1 MALPKVVID
10 SAICV
15 TPSLSALPIELVSI
29 RGTKMVPADLKDA
42 NALLTRT
49 VTRVDA
55 NLLQDSQITF
65 VGTASAGTDHID
77 TRYLS
82 ERGIKLANAAGCNAG
97 AVADYVLDAI
107 YQCQRLESLIN
118 GATVGLVGY
127 GAVGRD
133 LAVRL
138 SKLGGKVKVYDPYV
152 ESTDVESTEAD
163 VTFCALPEVLGC
175 SIVSLHAAL
184 HNDQP
189 HPSVEM
195 IDNTA
200 VGCISPDALFIN
212 AGRGGLVTEKALHR
226 LADKGVTLVLDTW
239 PDEPSVSQELLLRA
253 ALATPHIAGYT
264 RTAKSNATDFLI
276 EPLVRALSL
285 DSPFNRLESED
296 TKQVRVDF
304 ARQSDIHGLMDA
316 MKAVS
321 RLAQDDVDFREAWKE
336 SQTRDNFE
344 TQRTQY
350 RLRDQYSALTLE
362 AVNAS
367 TELEQL
373 LSAAGFRL
381 AS

>member
-10 SAICV
+10 SAIWV

-29 RGTKMVPADLKDA
+29 RGTQIVPADLKDA

-65 VGTASAGTDHID
+65 VGTASAGTDHVD

-107 YQCQRLESLIN
+107 YQCQRLESLIS

-127 GAVGRD
+127 GAVGRH
-133 LAVRL
+133 LAARL
-138 SKLGGKVKVYDPYV
+138 SKLGGKVMVYDPFV
-152 ESTDVESTEAD
+152 ENTEGDVK
-163 VTFCALPEVLGC
+163 FCALPEVLGC

-189 HPSVEM
+189 HPSAQM

-200 VGCISPDALFIN
+200 VGYISPDALFIN
-212 AGRGGLVTEKALHR
+212 AGRGALVTEEALHR
-226 LADKGVTLVLDTW
+226 MADKGVTLVLDTW
-239 PDEPSVSQELLLRA
+239 PEEPSVSQDLLSRA
-253 ALATPHIAGYT
+253 AFATPHIAGYT

-276 EPLVRALSL
+276 EPLVRALRL
-285 DSPFNRLESED
+285 DSPFNTLESED
-296 TKQVRVDF
+296 TKQVMVDLS
-304 ARQSDIHGLMDA
+304 RQSDSDGLMDA

-321 RLAQDDVDFREAWKE
+321 RLALDDGEFRKE
-336 SQTRDNFE
+336 WEKSQTPDIFE

-350 RLRDQYSALTLE
+350 RLRDQYSALTLR

-367 TELEQL
+367 TELQQL
-373 LSAAGFRL
+373 LSAAGFGL

>member
-10 SAICV
+10 SAIWV
-15 TPSLSALPIELVSI
+15 TPSLSALPIELVPI
-29 RGTKMVPADLKDA
+29 RGTQIVPSDLEDA

-49 VTRVDA
+49 VTRIDA
-55 NLLQDSQITF
+55 NLLQDSPISF

-97 AVADYVLDAI
+97 AVADFVLDAI
-107 YQCQRLESLIN
+107 YQCQRLESLIS

-127 GAVGRD
+127 GAVGRH
-133 LAVRL
+133 LAARL

-152 ESTDVESTEAD
+152 ESTDAN
-163 VTFCALPEVLGC
+163 VTLCALPEVLRC
-175 SIVSLHAAL
+175 SILSLHAAL

-189 HPSVEM
+189 HPSAEM
-195 IDNTA
+195 IDNIA
-200 VGCISPDALFIN
+200 VGYISPDAMFIN
-212 AGRGGLVTEKALHR
+212 AGRGGLVTEEALHR
-226 LADKGVTLVLDTW
+226 MADKGVTLVLDTW
-239 PDEPSVSQELLLRA
+239 PDEPSMSQELLSLA
-253 ALATPHIAGYT
+253 TFATPHIAGYT

-285 DSPFNRLESED
+285 DSPFDTLESED
-296 TKQVRVDF
+296 TKQVMVDLS
-304 ARQSDIHGLMDA
+304 RQSDSHGLMDV
-316 MKAVS
+316 MKVVS
-321 RLAQDDVDFREAWKE
+321 RLAQDDDEFRKTWEK
-336 SQTRDNFE
+336 SKTPDNFE
-344 TQRTQY
+344 MQRTQY
-350 RLRDQYSALTLE
+350 RLRDQYSALTLQ

-367 TELEQL
+367 TELERL

>member
-10 SAICV
+10 SAIWL

-29 RGTKMVPADLKDA
+29 RGTQIVPAVLEDA

-65 VGTASAGTDHID
+65 VGTASAGTDHVD

-82 ERGIKLANAAGCNAG
+82 ERGIKFANAAGCNAG

-107 YQCQRLESLIN
+107 YQCQRLESLIS

-127 GAVGRD
+127 GAVGRH
-133 LAVRL
+133 LAARL
-138 SKLGGKVKVYDPYV
+138 SKLGGKVMVYDPFV
-152 ESTDVESTEAD
+152 ENTEGDVK
-163 VTFCALPEVLGC
+163 FCALPEVLGC

-189 HPSVEM
+189 HPSAQM

-200 VGCISPDALFIN
+200 VGYISPDALFIN
-212 AGRGGLVTEKALHR
+212 AGRGALVTEEALHR
-226 LADKGVTLVLDTW
+226 MADKGVTLVLDTW
-239 PDEPSVSQELLLRA
+239 PDEPSVSQDLLSRA

-276 EPLVRALSL
+276 EPLVRALRL
-285 DSPFNRLESED
+285 DSPFNTLESED
-296 TKQVRVDF
+296 TKQIMVDLS
-304 ARQSDIHGLMDA
+304 RQSDSDGLMDA

-321 RLAQDDVDFREAWKE
+321 RLALDDVDFREEWEK
-336 SQTRDNFE
+336 SQTPDIFE

-350 RLRDQYSALTLE
+350 RLRDQYSALTLR

-367 TELEQL
+367 TELQRL
-373 LSAAGFRL
+373 LSAAGFGL

>member
-10 SAICV
+10 SAIWV

-29 RGTKMVPADLKDA
+29 RATQIVPADLEDA

-65 VGTASAGTDHID
+65 VGTASAGTDHVD

-107 YQCQRLESLIN
+107 YQCQRLESLIS

-127 GAVGRD
+127 GAVGRH
-133 LAVRL
+133 LAARL
-138 SKLGGKVKVYDPYV
+138 SKLGGKVMVYDPFV
-152 ESTDVESTEAD
+152 ENTEGDVK
-163 VTFCALPEVLGC
+163 FCALPEVLGC

-189 HPSVEM
+189 HPSAQM

-200 VGCISPDALFIN
+200 VGYISPDALFIN
-212 AGRGGLVTEKALHR
+212 AGRGALVTEEALHR
-226 LADKGVTLVLDTW
+226 MADKGVTLVLDTW
-239 PDEPSVSQELLLRA
+239 PEEPSVSQDLLSRA
-253 ALATPHIAGYT
+253 AFATPHIAGYT

-276 EPLVRALSL
+276 EPLVRALRL
-285 DSPFNRLESED
+285 DSSFNTLESED
-296 TKQVRVDF
+296 TKQVMVDLS
-304 ARQSDIHGLMDA
+304 RQSDSDGLMDA

-321 RLAQDDVDFREAWKE
+321 RLALDDVDFRDEWEK
-336 SQTRDNFE
+336 SQTPDIFE
-344 TQRTQY
+344 TQRSQY
-350 RLRDQYSALTLE
+350 RLRDQYSALTLR

-367 TELEQL
+367 TELQRL
-373 LSAAGFRL
+373 LSAAGFGL

>member
-1 MALPKVVID
+1 MTLPKVVID
-10 SAICV
+10 SAIWV

-29 RGTKMVPADLKDA
+29 RGTQIAPADLKDA

-55 NLLQDSQITF
+55 NLLQDSQISF

-77 TRYLS
+77 SRYLS
-82 ERGIKLANAAGCNAG
+82 QRGIKLANAAGCNAG

-107 YQCQRLESLIN
+107 YQCHRLESLIN

-127 GAVGRD
+127 GAVGRH
-133 LAVRL
+133 LTERL
-138 SKLGGKVKVYDPYV
+138 SELGGKVKVCDPFI
-152 ESTDVESTEAD
+152 SSTEAGM
-163 VTFCALPEVLGC
+163 TLYALPEVLGC

-189 HPSVEM
+189 HASAQM

-200 VGCISPDALFIN
+200 VGYISPDALFIN
-212 AGRGGLVTEKALHR
+212 AGRGGLVTEKALYS
-226 LADKGVTLVLDTW
+226 LADRGVTLVLDTW
-239 PDEPSVSQELLLRA
+239 PDEPSVSRELLSRA
-253 ALATPHIAGYT
+253 AFATPHIAGYT

-276 EPLVRALSL
+276 EPLSRALGL
-285 DSPFNRLESED
+285 NNPFDRPESED
-296 TKQVRVDF
+296 TKQVMVDLS
-304 ARQSDIHGLMDA
+304 RQSDVRGLMDA

-336 SQTRDNFE
+336 SQTPDNFE

-350 RLRDQYSALTLE
+350 RLRDQYSASTLQ

-367 TELEQL
+367 TELRRL
-373 LSAAGFRL
+373 LCAAGFKL

>member
-10 SAICV
+10 SAIWV

-29 RGTKMVPADLKDA
+29 QGTQIVLADLKDA

-49 VTRVDA
+49 VTRVDS
-55 NLLQDSQITF
+55 NLLQDSPIAF

-107 YQCQRLESLIN
+107 YQCQRLESLIS

-127 GAVGRD
+127 GAVGRH
-133 LAVRL
+133 LAARL
-138 SKLGGKVKVYDPYV
+138 SMLGGKIKVYDPYV
-152 ESTDVESTEAD
+152 KSTEAG
-163 VTFCALPEVLGC
+163 VTLCALPEVLGC

-184 HNDQP
+184 HKDQP
-189 HPSVEM
+189 HPSAQM

-200 VGCISPDALFIN
+200 VSYISPDALFIN
-212 AGRGGLVTEKALHR
+212 AGRGGLVTEEALHR

-239 PDEPSVSQELLLRA
+239 PDEPSVSQELLSRA

-285 DSPFNRLESED
+285 DSPFNTLESED
-296 TKQVRVDF
+296 TKQVVVDLS
-304 ARQSDIHGLMDA
+304 RQSESHGLMDV
-316 MKAVS
+316 MKVIS
-321 RLAQDDVDFREAWKE
+321 RLAQDDDQFRKSWEK
-336 SQTRDNFE
+336 SQTPDNFE

-350 RLRDQYSALTLE
+350 RLRDQYGALTLE

-367 TELEQL
+367 NELQRL

-381 AS
+381 GS

>member
-1 MALPKVVID
+1 MVLPKVVID
-10 SAICV
+10 SAIWV
-15 TPSLSALPIELVSI
+15 TPRLSALPIELVSI
-29 RGTKMVPADLKDA
+29 RGTQIVPADLKDA

-49 VTRVDA
+49 VTRVDS

-107 YQCQRLESLIN
+107 YQCQRLESLIS

-127 GAVGRD
+127 GAVGRH
-133 LAVRL
+133 LAARL
-138 SKLGGKVKVYDPYV
+138 SMLGGKIKVYDPYV
-152 ESTDVESTEAD
+152 KSTEAG
-163 VTFCALPEVLGC
+163 VTLCALPEVLGC

-184 HNDQP
+184 HKDQP
-189 HPSVEM
+189 HPSAQM

-200 VGCISPDALFIN
+200 VSYISPDALFIN
-212 AGRGGLVTEKALHR
+212 AGRGGLVTEEALHR

-239 PDEPSVSQELLLRA
+239 PDEPSVSQELLSRA
-253 ALATPHIAGYT
+253 AFATPHIAGYT

-285 DSPFNRLESED
+285 DSPLNTLEPED
-296 TKQVRVDF
+296 TKQVMVDLS
-304 ARQSDIHGLMDA
+304 RQSDIHGVMDA

-321 RLAQDDVDFREAWKE
+321 RLAQDDVDFRETWKE
-336 SQTRDNFE
+336 SQTSDNFE

-350 RLRDQYSALTLE
+350 RLRDQFGALTLE

-367 TELEQL
+367 NELQRL

-381 AS
+381 GS

>member
-10 SAICV
+10 SAIWV

-29 RGTKMVPADLKDA
+29 QGMQIVPSDLKDA

-49 VTRVDA
+49 VTRVDS
-55 NLLQDSQITF
+55 NLLQDSPIAF

-107 YQCQRLESLIN
+107 YQCQRLESLIS

-127 GAVGRD
+127 GAVGRH
-133 LAVRL
+133 LAARL
-138 SKLGGKVKVYDPYV
+138 SMLGGKIKVYDPYV
-152 ESTDVESTEAD
+152 KSTEAG
-163 VTFCALPEVLGC
+163 VTLCALPEVLGC

-184 HNDQP
+184 HTDQP
-189 HPSVEM
+189 HPSAQM

-200 VGCISPDALFIN
+200 VSYISPDALFIN
-212 AGRGGLVTEKALHR
+212 AGRGGLVTEEALHR
-226 LADKGVTLVLDTW
+226 MADKGVMLVLDTW
-239 PDEPSVSQELLLRA
+239 PEEPSVSQELLSRA
-253 ALATPHIAGYT
+253 TFATPHIAGYT

-285 DSPFNRLESED
+285 DSPLNTLESED
-296 TKQVRVDF
+296 MKHVRVDLT
-304 ARQSDIHGLMDA
+304 RQSHSYGLMDV

-321 RLAQDDVDFREAWKE
+321 RLAKDDVDFREAWKE
-336 SQTRDNFE
+336 SQTPDSFE

-350 RLRDQYSALTLE
+350 RLREQYSALSLE

-367 TELEQL
+367 IELERL

>member
-10 SAICV
+10 SAIWV

-29 RGTKMVPADLKDA
+29 QGTQIVPAHLKDA

-49 VTRVDA
+49 VTRVDS
-55 NLLQDSQITF
+55 NLLQDSPIAF

-107 YQCQRLESLIN
+107 YQCQRLESLIS

-127 GAVGRD
+127 GAVGRH
-133 LAVRL
+133 LAARL
-138 SKLGGKVKVYDPYV
+138 SMLGGKIKVYDPYV
-152 ESTDVESTEAD
+152 KSTEAG
-163 VTFCALPEVLGC
+163 VTLCALPEVLGC

-189 HPSVEM
+189 HPSAQM

-200 VGCISPDALFIN
+200 VSYISPDALFIN
-212 AGRGGLVTEKALHR
+212 AGRGGLVTEEALHR
-226 LADKGVTLVLDTW
+226 MADKGVTLVLDTW
-239 PDEPSVSQELLLRA
+239 PEEPSVSQELLSRA
-253 ALATPHIAGYT
+253 TLATPHIAGYT

-285 DSPFNRLESED
+285 DYPFNTLESED
-296 TKQVRVDF
+296 TRQVMVDLS
-304 ARQSDIHGLMDA
+304 RQSDSHGLMDV
-316 MKAVS
+316 MKVIS
-321 RLAQDDVDFREAWKE
+321 RLAQDDDQFRKSWEK
-336 SQTRDNFE
+336 SQTPDNFE

-350 RLRDQYSALTLE
+350 RLRDQYGALKLE
-362 AVNAS
+362 AANAS
-367 TELEQL
+367 TELQRL

-381 AS
+381 GS

>member
-10 SAICV
+10 SAIWV
-15 TPSLSALPIELVSI
+15 TPSLSTLPIELVSI
-29 RGTKMVPADLKDA
+29 RGTEIVPADLKDA

-49 VTRVDA
+49 VTRVDS
-55 NLLQDSQITF
+55 NLLQDSPIAF

-107 YQCQRLESLIN
+107 YQCQRLESLIS

-127 GAVGRD
+127 GAVGRH
-133 LAVRL
+133 LAARL
-138 SKLGGKVKVYDPYV
+138 SMLGGKIKVYDPYV
-152 ESTDVESTEAD
+152 KSTEAG
-163 VTFCALPEVLGC
+163 VTLCALPEVLGC

-184 HNDQP
+184 HKDQP
-189 HPSVEM
+189 HPSAQM

-200 VGCISPDALFIN
+200 VSYISPDALFIN
-212 AGRGGLVTEKALHR
+212 AGRGGLVTEEALHR

-239 PDEPSVSQELLLRA
+239 PDEPSVSQELLSRA

-285 DSPFNRLESED
+285 DSPFNTLESED
-296 TKQVRVDF
+296 TRQVMVDLS
-304 ARQSDIHGLMDA
+304 RQSDSHGLMDV
-316 MKAVS
+316 MKVIS
-321 RLAQDDVDFREAWKE
+321 RLAQDDDQFRKSWEK
-336 SQTRDNFE
+336 SQTPDNFE

-350 RLRDQYSALTLE
+350 RLRDQYGALKLE
-362 AVNAS
+362 AANAS
-367 TELEQL
+367 TELQRL

-381 AS
+381 GS

>member
-10 SAICV
+10 SAIWV
-15 TPSLSALPIELVSI
+15 TPSLSALQIELVSI
-29 RGTKMVPADLKDA
+29 QGMQIVPSDLKDA

-49 VTRVDA
+49 VTRVDS
-55 NLLQDSQITF
+55 NLLQDSPIAF

-107 YQCQRLESLIN
+107 YQCQRLESLIS

-127 GAVGRD
+127 GAVGRH
-133 LAVRL
+133 LAARL
-138 SKLGGKVKVYDPYV
+138 SMLGGKIKVYDPYV
-152 ESTDVESTEAD
+152 KSAEAD
-163 VTFCALPEVLGC
+163 VTLCALPEVLGC

-184 HNDQP
+184 HTDQP
-189 HPSVEM
+189 HPSAQM

-200 VGCISPDALFIN
+200 VSYISPDALFIN
-212 AGRGGLVTEKALHR
+212 AGRGGLVTEEALHR
-226 LADKGVTLVLDTW
+226 MADKGVMLVLDTW
-239 PDEPSVSQELLLRA
+239 PEEPSVAQELLSRA
-253 ALATPHIAGYT
+253 TFATPHIAGYT

-285 DSPFNRLESED
+285 DYPFNTLESED
-296 TKQVRVDF
+296 TRQVMVDLS
-304 ARQSDIHGLMDA
+304 RQSDSHGLMDV
-316 MKAVS
+316 MKVIS
-321 RLAQDDVDFREAWKE
+321 RLAQDDDQFRKSWEK
-336 SQTRDNFE
+336 SQTPDNFE

-350 RLRDQYSALTLE
+350 RLRDQYGALKLE
-362 AVNAS
+362 AANAS
-367 TELEQL
+367 TELQRL

-381 AS
+381 GS

>member
-10 SAICV
+10 SAIWV
-15 TPSLSALPIELVSI
+15 TPSLSALPIGLVPI
-29 RGTKMVPADLKDA
+29 RGTQIVPSDLEDA

-49 VTRVDA
+49 VTRIDA
-55 NLLQDSQITF
+55 NLLQDSPISF

-97 AVADYVLDAI
+97 AVADFVLDAI
-107 YQCQRLESLIN
+107 YQCQRLESLIS

-127 GAVGRD
+127 GAVGRH
-133 LAVRL
+133 LAARL

-152 ESTDVESTEAD
+152 ESTDAN
-163 VTFCALPEVLGC
+163 VTLCALPEVLRC

-189 HPSVEM
+189 HPSAEM
-195 IDNTA
+195 IDNIA
-200 VGCISPDALFIN
+200 VGYISPDAMFIN
-212 AGRGGLVTEKALHR
+212 AGRGGLVTEEALHR
-226 LADKGVTLVLDTW
+226 MADKGVTLVLDTW
-239 PDEPSVSQELLLRA
+239 PDEPSMSQELLSLA
-253 ALATPHIAGYT
+253 TFATPHIAGYT

-285 DSPFNRLESED
+285 DSPFDTLESED
-296 TKQVRVDF
+296 TKQVMVDLS
-304 ARQSDIHGLMDA
+304 RQSDSHGLMDV
-316 MKAVS
+316 MKVVS
-321 RLAQDDVDFREAWKE
+321 RLAQDDDEFRKTWEK
-336 SQTRDNFE
+336 SKTPDNFE
-344 TQRTQY
+344 MQRTQY
-350 RLRDQYSALTLE
+350 RLRDQYSALTLQ

-367 TELEQL
+367 TELERL

>member
-1 MALPKVVID
+1 MVLPKVVID
-10 SAICV
+10 SAIWV

-29 RGTKMVPADLKDA
+29 RGTQIVPADLKDA

-65 VGTASAGTDHID
+65 VGTASAGIDHVD

-107 YQCQRLESLIN
+107 YQCQRLESLIS

-127 GAVGRD
+127 GAVGRH
-133 LAVRL
+133 LAARL
-138 SKLGGKVKVYDPYV
+138 SMLGGKIKVYDPYV
-152 ESTDVESTEAD
+152 KSTEAG
-163 VTFCALPEVLGC
+163 VTLCALPEVLGC

-184 HNDQP
+184 HKDQP
-189 HPSVEM
+189 HPSAQM

-200 VGCISPDALFIN
+200 VSYISPDALFIN
-212 AGRGGLVTEKALHR
+212 AGRGGLVTEEALHR

-239 PDEPSVSQELLLRA
+239 PDEPSVSQELLSRA

-285 DSPFNRLESED
+285 DGPFNTLESED
-296 TKQVRVDF
+296 TKQVMVELSN
-304 ARQSDIHGLMDA
+304 QSDIHGLMDT

-321 RLAQDDVDFREAWKE
+321 RLAQDDADFREAWNK
-336 SQTRDNFE
+336 SQTPDNFE

-367 TELEQL
+367 TELQRL

>member
-55 NLLQDSQITF
+55 NLLQDSQIAF

-152 ESTDVESTEAD
+152 ESTKAD
-163 VTFCALPEVLGC
+163 VKFCALPEVLGC

-189 HPSVEM
+189 HPSAEM

-212 AGRGGLVTEKALHR
+212 AGRGGLATEKALHR

-285 DSPFNRLESED
+285 DSPFNTLESED
-296 TKQVRVDF
+296 AKQVRVDF
-304 ARQSDIHGLMDA
+304 SRQSDIHGLMDA

-336 SQTRDNFE
+336 SQTSDNFE

-367 TELEQL
+367 TELERL

>member
-10 SAICV
+10 SAIWV

-29 RGTKMVPADLKDA
+29 QGTQIVPADLKDA

-55 NLLQDSQITF
+55 NLLQDSPISF

-107 YQCQRLESLIN
+107 YQCQRLESLIS

-127 GAVGRD
+127 GAVGRH
-133 LAVRL
+133 LAARL
-138 SKLGGKVKVYDPYV
+138 GMLGGKIKVYDPYV
-152 ESTDVESTEAD
+152 KSTEAG
-163 VTFCALPEVLGC
+163 VTLCALPEVLGC

-184 HNDQP
+184 HKDQP
-189 HPSVEM
+189 HPSAQM

-200 VGCISPDALFIN
+200 VSYISPDALFIN
-212 AGRGGLVTEKALHR
+212 AGRGGLVTEEALHR

-239 PDEPSVSQELLLRA
+239 PDEPSVSQELLSRA

-285 DSPFNRLESED
+285 DSPFNTLESED
-296 TKQVRVDF
+296 TKQVTIDLS
-304 ARQSDIHGLMDA
+304 RQSDIHDVMDA

-321 RLAQDDVDFREAWKE
+321 RLAKDDVDFREAWKE
-336 SQTRDNFE
+336 SQTPVNFE

-367 TELEQL
+367 TKLERL
-373 LSAAGFRL
+373 LTAAGFRL

>member
-10 SAICV
+10 SAIWV

-29 RGTKMVPADLKDA
+29 RATQIVPADLKDA
-42 NALLTRT
+42 SALLTRT

-65 VGTASAGTDHID
+65 VGTASAGTDHVD

-107 YQCQRLESLIN
+107 YQCQRLESLIS

-127 GAVGRD
+127 GAVGGH
-133 LAVRL
+133 LAARL
-138 SKLGGKVKVYDPYV
+138 SKLGGKVMVYDPFV
-152 ESTDVESTEAD
+152 ENTEGDVK
-163 VTFCALPEVLGC
+163 FCALPEVLGC

-189 HPSVEM
+189 HPSAQM

-200 VGCISPDALFIN
+200 VGYISPDALFIN
-212 AGRGGLVTEKALHR
+212 AGRGALVTEEALHR
-226 LADKGVTLVLDTW
+226 MADKGVTLVLDTW
-239 PDEPSVSQELLLRA
+239 PEEPSVSQDLLSRA
-253 ALATPHIAGYT
+253 AFATPHIAGYT

-276 EPLVRALSL
+276 EPLVRALRL
-285 DSPFNRLESED
+285 DSPFNTLESED
-296 TKQVRVDF
+296 TKQVMVDLS
-304 ARQSDIHGLMDA
+304 RQSDSHGLMDA

-321 RLAQDDVDFREAWKE
+321 RLAQDDVDFREEWEK
-336 SQTRDNFE
+336 SHTPDIFE

-350 RLRDQYSALTLE
+350 RLRDQYSALTLR

-367 TELEQL
+367 TELQRL
-373 LSAAGFRL
+373 LSAAGFGL

>member
-10 SAICV
+10 SAIWV

-29 RGTKMVPADLKDA
+29 QGTQIVPADLKDA

-49 VTRVDA
+49 VTRVDS
-55 NLLQDSQITF
+55 NLLQDSPISF

-82 ERGIKLANAAGCNAG
+82 ERGIKLANATGCNAG

-107 YQCQRLESLIN
+107 YQCQRLESLIS

-127 GAVGRD
+127 GAVGRH
-133 LAVRL
+133 LAARL
-138 SKLGGKVKVYDPYV
+138 SMLGGKIKVYDPYV
-152 ESTDVESTEAD
+152 KSTEAG
-163 VTFCALPEVLGC
+163 VTLCALPEVLGC

-184 HNDQP
+184 HKDQP
-189 HPSVEM
+189 HPSAQM

-200 VGCISPDALFIN
+200 VSYISPDALFIN
-212 AGRGGLVTEKALHR
+212 AGRGGLVTEEALHR

-239 PDEPSVSQELLLRA
+239 PDEPSVSQELLSRA
-253 ALATPHIAGYT
+253 TFATPHIAGYT

-285 DSPFNRLESED
+285 DYPFNTLESED
-296 TKQVRVDF
+296 TRQVMVDLS
-304 ARQSDIHGLMDA
+304 RQSDSHGLMDV
-316 MKAVS
+316 MKVIS
-321 RLAQDDVDFREAWKE
+321 RLAQDDDQFRKSWEK
-336 SQTRDNFE
+336 SQTPDNFE

-350 RLRDQYSALTLE
+350 RLRDQYGALKLE
-362 AVNAS
+362 AANAS
-367 TELEQL
+367 NELQRL

-381 AS
+381 GS

>member
-10 SAICV
+10 SAIWV

-29 RGTKMVPADLKDA
+29 QGTQIVPADLKDA

-49 VTRVDA
+49 VTRVDS
-55 NLLQDSQITF
+55 NLLQDSPIAF

-107 YQCQRLESLIN
+107 YQCQRLESLIS

-127 GAVGRD
+127 GAVGRH
-133 LAVRL
+133 LAARL
-138 SKLGGKVKVYDPYV
+138 SMLGGKIKVYDPYV
-152 ESTDVESTEAD
+152 KSTEAG
-163 VTFCALPEVLGC
+163 VTLCALPEVLGC

-184 HNDQP
+184 HKDQP
-189 HPSVEM
+189 HPSAQM

-200 VGCISPDALFIN
+200 VSYISPDALFIN
-212 AGRGGLVTEKALHR
+212 AGRGGLVTEEALHR

-239 PDEPSVSQELLLRA
+239 PDEPSVSQELLSRA
-253 ALATPHIAGYT
+253 AFATPHIAGYT

-285 DSPFNRLESED
+285 DSPFNTLESED
-296 TKQVRVDF
+296 TKQVMVDLS
-304 ARQSDIHGLMDA
+304 RQSESHGLMDV
-316 MKAVS
+316 MKVIS
-321 RLAQDDVDFREAWKE
+321 RLAQDDDQFRKSWEK
-336 SQTRDNFE
+336 SQTPDNFE

-350 RLRDQYSALTLE
+350 RLRDQYGALKLE
-362 AVNAS
+362 AANAS
-367 TELEQL
+367 TELQRL

-381 AS
+381 GS

>member
-1 MALPKVVID
+1 MAIPKVVID
-10 SAICV
+10 SAIRL
-15 TPSLSALPIELVSI
+15 TPRLSALPVDLVSI
-29 RGTKMVPADLKDA
+29 RGSQIVPADLKDA
-42 NALLTRT
+42 SALLTRT

-55 NLLQDSQITF
+55 NLLQDSQISF

-77 TRYLS
+77 SRYLS

-107 YQCQRLESLIN
+107 YQCHRLESLIN

-127 GAVGRD
+127 GAVGQQ
-133 LAVRL
+133 LSARL
-138 SKLGGKVKVYDPYV
+138 SKLGGKVKVYDPFIQ
-152 ESTDVESTEAD
+152 STEAGA
-163 VTFCALPEVLGC
+163 TLCALPEVLGC

-189 HPSVEM
+189 HPSAQM

-200 VGCISPDALFIN
+200 VGYISPDALFIN
-212 AGRGGLVTEKALHR
+212 AGRGGLVTEKVLHSLSDR
-226 LADKGVTLVLDTW
+226 GVTLVLDTW
-239 PDEPSVSQELLLRA
+239 PDEPSVSQELLSRA
-253 ALATPHIAGYT
+253 AFATPHIAGYT

-276 EPLVRALSL
+276 EPLSRALGL
-285 DSPFNRLESED
+285 NNPFNTLESED
-296 TKQVRVDF
+296 TKQVMVDLC
-304 ARQSDIHGLMDA
+304 RQSDVHGLMDA

-336 SQTRDNFE
+336 SQTPDNFE

-350 RLRDQYSALTLE
+350 RLRDQYSASTLQ

-367 TELEQL
+367 TELRRL
-373 LSAAGFRL
+373 LSAAGFKL

>member
-10 SAICV
+10 SAIWV

-29 RGTKMVPADLKDA
+29 QGMQIVPSDLKDA

-49 VTRVDA
+49 VTRVDS
-55 NLLQDSQITF
+55 NLLQDSPIAF

-107 YQCQRLESLIN
+107 YQCQRLESLIS

-127 GAVGRD
+127 GAVGRH
-133 LAVRL
+133 LAARL
-138 SKLGGKVKVYDPYV
+138 SMLGGKIKVYDPYV
-152 ESTDVESTEAD
+152 KSTEAG
-163 VTFCALPEVLGC
+163 VTLCALPEVLGC

-184 HNDQP
+184 HTDQP
-189 HPSVEM
+189 HPSAQM

-200 VGCISPDALFIN
+200 VSYISPDALFIN
-212 AGRGGLVTEKALHR
+212 AGRGGLVTEEALHR
-226 LADKGVTLVLDTW
+226 MADKGVMLVLDTW
-239 PDEPSVSQELLLRA
+239 PEEPSVSQELLSRA
-253 ALATPHIAGYT
+253 TFATPHIAGYT

-285 DSPFNRLESED
+285 DSPFNTLESED
-296 TKQVRVDF
+296 TKQVMVDLS
-304 ARQSDIHGLMDA
+304 RQSDSHGLMDA

-336 SQTRDNFE
+336 SQTPDNFE

-367 TELEQL
+367 TELQRL

>member
-10 SAICV
+10 SAIWV

-29 RGTKMVPADLKDA
+29 RGTQIAPAVLEDA

-65 VGTASAGTDHID
+65 VGTASAGTDHVD

-82 ERGIKLANAAGCNAG
+82 ERGIKFANAAGCNAG

-107 YQCQRLESLIN
+107 YQCQRLESLIS

-127 GAVGRD
+127 GAVGRH
-133 LAVRL
+133 LAARL
-138 SKLGGKVKVYDPYV
+138 SKLGGKVMVYDPFV
-152 ESTDVESTEAD
+152 ENTEGDVK
-163 VTFCALPEVLGC
+163 FCALPEVLGC

-189 HPSVEM
+189 HPSAQM

-200 VGCISPDALFIN
+200 VGYISPDALFIN
-212 AGRGGLVTEKALHR
+212 AGRGALVTEEALHR
-226 LADKGVTLVLDTW
+226 MADKGVTLVLDTW
-239 PDEPSVSQELLLRA
+239 PEEPSVSQDLLSRA

-276 EPLVRALSL
+276 EPLVRALRL
-285 DSPFNRLESED
+285 DSPFNTLESED
-296 TKQVRVDF
+296 TKQVMVDLS
-304 ARQSDIHGLMDA
+304 RQSDRDGLMDA

-321 RLAQDDVDFREAWKE
+321 RLALDDVDFREEWEK
-336 SQTRDNFE
+336 SQTPDIFE

-350 RLRDQYSALTLE
+350 RLRDQYSALTLR

-367 TELEQL
+367 TELQRL
-373 LSAAGFRL
+373 LSAAGFGL

>member
-1 MALPKVVID
+1 MAIPKVVID
-10 SAICV
+10 SAIWV
-15 TPSLSALPIELVSI
+15 TPSLSALPIALVPI
-29 RGTKMVPADLKDA
+29 RGTQIFPADLKDA

-49 VTRVDA
+49 VTQVDA
-55 NLLQDSQITF
+55 KLLQGSPITF

-82 ERGIKLANAAGCNAG
+82 ERGITLANAAGCNAG
-97 AVADYVLDAI
+97 AVADFVLDAI
-107 YQCQRLESLIN
+107 YQCQRLESLIS

-127 GAVGRD
+127 GAVGRH
-133 LAVRL
+133 LAARL
-138 SKLGGKVKVYDPYV
+138 SNLGGKVKVYDPYV
-152 ESTDVESTEAD
+152 ESTDVESTETDA
-163 VTFCALPEVLGC
+163 TLCALPEVLGC

-189 HPSVEM
+189 HPSAQM

-200 VGCISPDALFIN
+200 VGYISPDALFIN
-212 AGRGGLVTEKALHR
+212 AGRGGLVTEEALHG

-239 PDEPSVSQELLLRA
+239 PEEPSVSQELLSRA
-253 ALATPHIAGYT
+253 AFATPHIAGYT

-285 DSPFNRLESED
+285 DSPFNTLESED
-296 TKQVRVDF
+296 AKQVRADF
-304 ARQSDIHGLMDA
+304 SRQSDIHGLMDA

-336 SQTRDNFE
+336 SQTSDNFE

-367 TELEQL
+367 TELERL

>member
-10 SAICV
+10 SAIWV
-15 TPSLSALPIELVSI
+15 TPSLSALPIGLVPI
-29 RGTKMVPADLKDA
+29 RGTQIVPSDLEDA

-49 VTRVDA
+49 VTRIDA
-55 NLLQDSQITF
+55 NLLQDSPISF

-97 AVADYVLDAI
+97 AVADFVLDAI
-107 YQCQRLESLIN
+107 YQCQRLESLIS

-127 GAVGRD
+127 GAVGRH
-133 LAVRL
+133 LAARL

-152 ESTDVESTEAD
+152 ESTDAN
-163 VTFCALPEVLGC
+163 VTLCALPEVLRC

-189 HPSVEM
+189 HPSAEM
-195 IDNTA
+195 IDNIA
-200 VGCISPDALFIN
+200 VGYISPDAMFIN
-212 AGRGGLVTEKALHR
+212 AGRGGLVTEEALHR
-226 LADKGVTLVLDTW
+226 MADKGVTLVLDTW
-239 PDEPSVSQELLLRA
+239 PDEPSMSQELLSLA
-253 ALATPHIAGYT
+253 TFATPHIAGYT

-285 DSPFNRLESED
+285 DSPFDTLEYED
-296 TKQVRVDF
+296 TKQVMVDLS
-304 ARQSDIHGLMDA
+304 RQSDSHGLMDV
-316 MKAVS
+316 MKVVS
-321 RLAQDDVDFREAWKE
+321 RLAQDDDEFRKTWEK
-336 SQTRDNFE
+336 SKTPDNFE
-344 TQRTQY
+344 MQRTQY
-350 RLRDQYSALTLE
+350 RLRDQYSALTLQ

-367 TELEQL
+367 TELERL

>member
-1 MALPKVVID
+1 MVLPKVVID
-10 SAICV
+10 SAIWV
-15 TPSLSALPIELVSI
+15 TPRLSALPIELVSI
-29 RGTKMVPADLKDA
+29 RGTQIVPADLKDA

-49 VTRVDA
+49 VTRVDS

-77 TRYLS
+77 TRYLK

-107 YQCQRLESLIN
+107 YQCQRLESLIS

-127 GAVGRD
+127 GAVGRH
-133 LAVRL
+133 LAARL
-138 SKLGGKVKVYDPYV
+138 SMLGGKVKVYDPYV
-152 ESTDVESTEAD
+152 ENTDVESTEAS
-163 VTFCALPEVLGC
+163 VTLCALPEVLGC

-184 HNDQP
+184 HKDQP
-189 HPSVEM
+189 HPSAQM

-200 VGCISPDALFIN
+200 VSYISPDALFIN
-212 AGRGGLVTEKALHR
+212 AGRGGLVTEEALHR

-239 PDEPSVSQELLLRA
+239 PDEPSASQELLLRA

-264 RTAKSNATDFLI
+264 RTAKSNATDFLV
-276 EPLVRALSL
+276 EPLVRALG
-285 DSPFNRLESED
+285 LEISFETTD
-296 TKQVRVDF
+296 AEETKQVRLDLS
-304 ARQSDIHGLMDA
+304 AQSDVHGLMTA
-316 MKAVS
+316 MQAVS
-321 RLAQDDVDFREAWKE
+321 RLAQDDDEFRKSWEK
-336 SQTRDNFE
+336 SQTPDNFE

-350 RLRDQYSALTLE
+350 RLRDQYSALKLE

-367 TELEQL
+367 TELERL

-381 AS
+381 GS

>member
-10 SAICV
+10 SAIWV
-15 TPSLSALPIELVSI
+15 TPSLSALPIGLVPI
-29 RGTKMVPADLKDA
+29 RGTQIVPSDLEDA

-49 VTRVDA
+49 VTRIDA
-55 NLLQDSQITF
+55 NLLQDSPISF

-97 AVADYVLDAI
+97 AVADFVLDAI
-107 YQCQRLESLIN
+107 YQCQRLESLIG

-127 GAVGRD
+127 GAVGRH
-133 LAVRL
+133 LAARL

-152 ESTDVESTEAD
+152 ESTDAN
-163 VTFCALPEVLGC
+163 VTLCALPEVLRC

-189 HPSVEM
+189 HPSAEM
-195 IDNTA
+195 IDNIA
-200 VGCISPDALFIN
+200 VGYISPDAMFIN
-212 AGRGGLVTEKALHR
+212 AGRGGLVTEEALHR
-226 LADKGVTLVLDTW
+226 MADKGVTLVLDTW
-239 PDEPSVSQELLLRA
+239 PDEPSMSQELLSLA
-253 ALATPHIAGYT
+253 TFATPHIAGYT

-285 DSPFNRLESED
+285 HSPFDTLESED
-296 TKQVRVDF
+296 TKQVMVDLS
-304 ARQSDIHGLMDA
+304 RQSDSHGLMDV
-316 MKAVS
+316 MKVVS
-321 RLAQDDVDFREAWKE
+321 RLAQDDDEFRKTWEK
-336 SQTRDNFE
+336 SKTPDNFE
-344 TQRTQY
+344 MQRTQY
-350 RLRDQYSALTLE
+350 RLRDQYSALTLQ

-367 TELEQL
+367 TELERL
-373 LSAAGFRL
+373 LRAAGFRL

>member
-10 SAICV
+10 SAIWL

-29 RGTKMVPADLKDA
+29 RGTQIVPAVLEDA

-65 VGTASAGTDHID
+65 VGTASAGTDHVD

-82 ERGIKLANAAGCNAG
+82 ERGIKFANAAGCNAG

-107 YQCQRLESLIN
+107 YQCQRLESLIS

-127 GAVGRD
+127 GAVGRH
-133 LAVRL
+133 LAARL
-138 SKLGGKVKVYDPYV
+138 SKLGGKVMVYDPFV
-152 ESTDVESTEAD
+152 ENTEGDVK
-163 VTFCALPEVLGC
+163 FCALPEVLGC

-189 HPSVEM
+189 HPSAQM

-200 VGCISPDALFIN
+200 VGYISPDALFIN
-212 AGRGGLVTEKALHR
+212 AGRGALVTEEALHR
-226 LADKGVTLVLDTW
+226 MADKGVTLVLDTW
-239 PDEPSVSQELLLRA
+239 PEEPSVSQDLLSRA
-253 ALATPHIAGYT
+253 AFATPHIAGYT

-276 EPLVRALSL
+276 EPLVRALRL
-285 DSPFNRLESED
+285 DSSFNTLESED
-296 TKQVRVDF
+296 TKQVMVDLS
-304 ARQSDIHGLMDA
+304 RQSDSDGLMDA

-321 RLAQDDVDFREAWKE
+321 RLALDDVDFREEWEK
-336 SQTRDNFE
+336 SQTPDIFE

-350 RLRDQYSALTLE
+350 RLRDQYSTLTLR

-367 TELEQL
+367 TELQRL
-373 LSAAGFRL
+373 LSAAGFGL

>member
-10 SAICV
+10 SAIWV

-29 RGTKMVPADLKDA
+29 QGTQIVPADLKDA

-49 VTRVDA
+49 VTRVDS
-55 NLLQDSQITF
+55 NLLQDSPIAF

-107 YQCQRLESLIN
+107 YQCQRLESLIS

-127 GAVGRD
+127 GAVGRH
-133 LAVRL
+133 LAARL
-138 SKLGGKVKVYDPYV
+138 SMLGGKIKVYDPYV
-152 ESTDVESTEAD
+152 KSTEAG
-163 VTFCALPEVLGC
+163 VTLCALPEVLGC

-184 HNDQP
+184 HTDPP
-189 HPSVEM
+189 HPSSQM
-195 IDNTA
+195 IDNT
-200 VGCISPDALFIN
+200 VVSYISPDALFIN
-212 AGRGGLVTEKALHR
+212 AGRGGLVTEEALHR
-226 LADKGVTLVLDTW
+226 MADKGVMLVLDTW
-239 PDEPSVSQELLLRA
+239 PEEPSVSQELLSRA
-253 ALATPHIAGYT
+253 TFATPHIAGYT

-285 DSPFNRLESED
+285 DYPFNTLESED
-296 TKQVRVDF
+296 TRQVMVDLS
-304 ARQSDIHGLMDA
+304 RQSDSHGLMDV
-316 MKAVS
+316 MKVIS
-321 RLAQDDVDFREAWKE
+321 RLAQDDDQFRKSWEK
-336 SQTRDNFE
+336 SQTPDNFE

-350 RLRDQYSALTLE
+350 RLRDQYGALKLE
-362 AVNAS
+362 AANAS
-367 TELEQL
+367 TELQRL

-381 AS
+381 GS

>member
-1 MALPKVVID
+1 MVLPKVVID
-10 SAICV
+10 SAIWV

-55 NLLQDSQITF
+55 NLLQDSKIAF

-97 AVADYVLDAI
+97 AVADYVLDVI
-107 YQCQRLESLIN
+107 YQCQRLESVIS

-127 GAVGRD
+127 GAVGRH
-133 LAVRL
+133 LAARL

-152 ESTDVESTEAD
+152 ESTDVESTEAG
-163 VTFCALPEVLGC
+163 VTLCALPEVLGC

-184 HNDQP
+184 HKDQP
-189 HPSVEM
+189 HPSAQM

-200 VGCISPDALFIN
+200 VSYISPDALFIN
-212 AGRGGLVTEKALHR
+212 AGRGGLVTEEALHR
-226 LADKGVTLVLDTW
+226 MADKGVTLVLDTW

-264 RTAKSNATDFLI
+264 RTAKSNATDFLV
-276 EPLVRALSL
+276 EPLVRALG
-285 DSPFNRLESED
+285 LEISFETTD
-296 TKQVRVDF
+296 AEETKQVRLDF
-304 ARQSDIHGLMDA
+304 SAQSDVHGLMTA
-316 MKAVS
+316 MQAVS
-321 RLAQDDVDFREAWKE
+321 RLAQDDDEFRKSWEK
-336 SQTRDNFE
+336 SQTPDNFE

-367 TELEQL
+367 TELQRL

>member
-10 SAICV
+10 SAIWV

-29 RGTKMVPADLKDA
+29 QGTQIVPADLKDA

-49 VTRVDA
+49 VTRVDS
-55 NLLQDSQITF
+55 NLLQDSPIAF

-77 TRYLS
+77 MRYLS

-107 YQCQRLESLIN
+107 YQCQRLESLIS

-127 GAVGRD
+127 GAVGRH
-133 LAVRL
+133 LAARL
-138 SKLGGKVKVYDPYV
+138 SMLGGKIKVYDPYV
-152 ESTDVESTEAD
+152 KSTEAG
-163 VTFCALPEVLGC
+163 VTLCALPEVLGC

-184 HNDQP
+184 HKDQP
-189 HPSVEM
+189 HPSAQM

-200 VGCISPDALFIN
+200 VSYISPDALFIN

-239 PDEPSVSQELLLRA
+239 PDEPSVSQELLSRA
-253 ALATPHIAGYT
+253 AFATPHIAGYT

-285 DSPFNRLESED
+285 DSPFNTLESEG
-296 TKQVRVDF
+296 TKQVRVYLS
-304 ARQSDIHGLMDA
+304 RQSDIHGVMDA

-336 SQTRDNFE
+336 SQTSDNFE

-367 TELEQL
+367 TELERL